1 MNDPY
6 PIPFEWSETY
16 DAPIPVVMGLIPHDC
31 EQGFYP
37 LIDGSEIECPTCRAS
52 A

>member
-6 PIPFEWSETY
+6 PEPFEWSVEFIM
-16 DAPIPVVMGLIPHDC
+16 PIIVGLIPHEC

-37 LIDGSEIECPTCRAS
+37 LIDGSAIECPTCS
-52 A
+52 K